1 MTQATRISSYLPM
14 IVTDGGRR
22 GIRQHHC
29 LLLLILLGSY
39 ATSFMNI
46 GVGVVEAFAP
56 LPPVTTTPSLKFIS
70 TTTGRNTHRL
80 SHTTNGLPIIG
91 DWLQKR
97 KHIRQQQ
104 QHTQQLFSNRND
116 NENDNTDNWLSKR
129 LDKAD
134 VIEIRNDA
142 TLVACYVLCRFFIYD
157 ISTGTKISPGF
168 EIQDFIWL
176 TGTFSS
182 ATVLVMYWTLAGL
195 LSRSYENN
203 SNSNSSSSNSSSS
216 NSSPL
221 SIYQT
226 LVNVTLCCPIWLA
239 TEHYLHFGPS
249 NIGGDTL
256 SIAVGTGFIGLG
268 SFMVLAKLIIM
279 TTTNGGGKEE

>member
-1 MTQATRISSYLPM
+1 M
-14 IVTDGGRR
+14 VTEGRR
-22 GIRQHHC
+22 GIRRYSC
-29 LLLLILLGSY
+29 LLLLILLVGGVT
-39 ATSFMNI
+39 TSFLNI
-46 GVGVVEAFAP
+46 GGGGVVVEAFAP
-56 LPPVTTTPSLKFIS
+56 PPPVARRFS
-70 TTTGRNTHRL
+70 NTD
-80 SHTTNGLPIIG
+80 GPPVVG

-97 KHIRQQQ
+97 RKHIRQPQ
-104 QHTQQLFSNRND
+104 TQQLFSNRRNE
-116 NENDNTDNWLSKR
+116 NENDDENDNDDNDDFNFNFNWLSKR

-142 TLVACYVLCRFFIYD
+142 VLVACYVLCRFLIYD
-157 ISTGTKISPGF
+157 VATGTKISPGF

-182 ATVLVMYWTLAGL
+182 ATVLVIYWTLAGL
-195 LSRSYENN
+195 LSRSYEF
-203 SNSNSSSSNSSSS
+203 SNSSSS
-216 NSSPL
+216 SSPL

-256 SIAVGTGFIGLG
+256 SIAIATGFIGLG
-268 SFMVLAKLIIM
+268 SFMVLAKVI
-279 TTTNGGGKEE
+279 TTTTYGGGKT

>member
-1 MTQATRISSYLPM
+1 MTRARRISCYLPM
-14 IVTDGGRR
+14 MVTDGRR
-22 GIRQHHC
+22 GIRQHC

-39 ATSFMNI
+39 ASSFMYI
-46 GVGVVEAFAP
+46 GVGVVDAFAP
-56 LPPVTTTPSLKFIS
+56 LPPVTTTSLKITS
-70 TTTGRNTHRL
+70 TTTGRNTRRL
-80 SHTTNGLPIIG
+80 SHTNGPAIIG
-91 DWLQKR
+91 DWLHKR
-97 KHIRQQQ
+97 KHTRQ

-116 NENDNTDNWLSKR
+116 DENDNNDNWLSKR

-142 TLVACYVLCRFFIYD
+142 ALVACYVLCRFFIYD
-157 ISTGTKISPGF
+157 ITTGTKITPGF
-168 EIQDFIWL
+168 EIQDIIWL

-195 LSRSYENN
+195 LSRSYESSNN
-203 SNSNSSSSNSSSS
+203 SNSSSS

-268 SFMVLAKLIIM
+268 SFMVLAKLI
-279 TTTNGGGKEE
+279 TTTTFGGGTE